1 VGAVRQGLGK
11 GLEKV
16 RAHVLVLLLD
26 TNALLAV
33 LSRPGRLGKKTEGL
47 LNSTV
52 DIFYLPI
59 SVFEIAI
66 KHMVG
71 KIRLNLPLSELL
83 RELNFGSL
91 PFRVEDA
98 LETYSLPSLVR
109 HDPFDRLILATAKA
123 RGAKLVTSDRK
134 LLELGFD
141 WILDSSL

>member
-1 VGAVRQGLGK
+1 
-11 GLEKV
+11 
-16 RAHVLVLLLD
+16 VLLLD

-98 LETYSLPSLVR
+98 LETYSLPSLAWLEPLPPR
-109 HDPFDRLILATAKA
+109 MILKSSPRMDSPGVGSRSANATRSIEMPPTTKTPP
-123 RGAKLVTSDRK
+123 GIFSLVTN
-134 LLELGFD
+134 
-141 WILDSSL
+141 